1 MYLVYNVGGS
11 VMPRITDMQA
21 ILKAEASAR
30 HSVAVFLI
38 IFTLVDQDIRG
49 LKTEQER
56 RKATAMWLAWGI
68 PFVLLAF
75 FIITPEQE
83 SMEKQREAATRR
95 HFVQ

>member
-1 MYLVYNVGGS
+1 
-11 VMPRITDMQA
+11 MPRITDIQA

-56 RKATAMWLAWGI
+56 RKVTAMWLAWGI

-83 SMEKQREAATRR
+83 SREQKRDVAAKR
-95 HFVQ
+95 HVVQ

>member
-1 MYLVYNVGGS
+1 
-11 VMPRITDMQA
+11 MPRVTNIQA

-68 PFVLLAF
+68 PFLLLAF

-83 SMEKQREAATRR
+83 SMEKKREVAAMR
-95 HFVQ
+95 HVMQ